1 MKTVTRK
8 LTILVAEDDRDD
20 FFFLHR
26 MLNKANV
33 GTVHH
38 VENGQQA
45 IDYLA
50 GNGCYRDR
58 AHHPFPDVLLLDLKL
73 PIRSGQQVLE
83 WLGLHRLIPRPAI
96 YVLSGSSSE
105 TEQRRAEKAGAIGFF
120 LKPLSLG
127 HLAAL
132 VDQVPVAT

>member
-1 MKTVTRK
+1 MESVMRK
-8 LTILVAEDDRDD
+8 LTILVAEDNHDD

-26 MLNKANV
+26 ILNKANV
-33 GTVHH
+33 GSVHH

-50 GNGCYRDR
+50 GHGDYGNRK
-58 AHHPFPDVLLLDLKL
+58 HHPFPDILLLDLKL

-83 WLGLHRLIPRPAI
+83 WLGLHHAIPRPAT

-105 TEQRRAEKAGAIGFF
+105 SDQRRAQKAGAIGFF

-132 VDQVPVAT
+132 VEQAPLPA